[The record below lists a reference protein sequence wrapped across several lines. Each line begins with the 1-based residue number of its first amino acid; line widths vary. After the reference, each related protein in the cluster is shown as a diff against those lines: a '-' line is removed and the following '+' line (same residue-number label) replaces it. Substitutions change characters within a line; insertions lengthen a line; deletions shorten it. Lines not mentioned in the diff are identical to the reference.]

1 MVKELK
7 KNNMAFKMKGS
18 PMQRNFGVGATPV
31 KRLSFTK
38 ISKAIGGSKFG
49 KTVVGKV
56 LKTATGTVGKIQDTI
71 ASVKNKFV
79 DKTTSKD
86 PIAVESDIDT
96 STEPVNNTLEKPEH
110 VGKLPGVNLEKV
122 KVGPVTDFTKQSV
135 AKRVTRRTY
144 AKRRKRK

>member
-38 ISKAIGGSKFG
+38 ISKAIGGSKIG

-56 LKTATGTVGKIQDTI
+56 LKTATGTVGKVQDTI
-71 ASVKNKFV
+71 ASIKDKFV
-79 DKTTSKD
+79 DKTTSED
-86 PIAVESDIDT
+86 PIAVTSDIDT
-96 STEPVNNTLEKPEH
+96 STETTPSAGANVKNI
-110 VGKLPGVNLEKV
+110 LEKV
-122 KVGPVTDFTKQSV
+122 KVGPLE
-135 AKRVTRRTY
+135 KRVTRRTY